1 VVASVGDLCGTG
13 ENLAAALRDLA
24 DRLDRSET
32 TLWVPVA
39 ATPYRED
46 GGLRAACPECGAVK
60 TFPTFDTVLAF
71 VCGGCCLGVLVDNDG
86 VE

>member
-1 VVASVGDLCGTG
+1 MVASVGDLCGTG

-60 TFPTFDTVLAF
+60 TFPTFDNSAGLRVWGLLPGRA
-71 VCGGCCLGVLVDNDG
+71 GR
-86 VE
+86 